1 MYVCMNVCTYV
12 YTYAFTCICMYVC
25 IYIHTYIHV
34 RILCIHVC
42 IINSYMHTHRYIH
55 TYRAGARAT
64 RASKRDVSR
73 TRDNFCLKGYS
84 FVMKSMF
91 KVYFID
97 NEQAPREGRY
107 STEYVECNC
116 RCGSPLASFFFF

>member
-1 MYVCMNVCTYV
+1 MSIVTVE
-12 YTYAFTCICMYVC
+12 A
-25 IYIHTYIHV
+25 
-34 RILCIHVC
+34 
-42 IINSYMHTHRYIH
+42 HRRGFEPLELGFCG
-55 TYRAGARAT
+55 TRAT
-64 RASKRDVSR
+64 RASKRDVRRS
-73 TRDNFCLKGYS
+73 RDNFWLKGYS

-116 RCGSPLASFFFF
+116 RCGSPLASFFFFKVFLRERESERESARESES